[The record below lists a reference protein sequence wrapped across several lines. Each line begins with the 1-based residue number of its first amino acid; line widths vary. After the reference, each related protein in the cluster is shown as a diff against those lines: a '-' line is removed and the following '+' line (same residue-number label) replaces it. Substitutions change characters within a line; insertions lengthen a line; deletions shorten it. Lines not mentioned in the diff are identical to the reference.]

1 MVNIKSKLEEGW
13 IQVAFIVEMMG
24 KPQEHLEKTLK
35 EYVDNLKKD
44 KHIEFINE
52 DYAESEPVEDSTMFS
67 TFVELEVLMKDPKKI
82 MDFCFDFMPS
92 SVEIIEPTTLHIKNE
107 DLNSLFNDLQ
117 ARLHKVDMVAKNAN
131 QQNKILSKNGAILV
145 FNSILLALKQ
155 GPVTLD
161 ELHKLTRVPES
172 ELPKFLEKMVADKK
186 VKLANKKYSLI

>member
-24 KPQEHLEKTLK
+24 KPKEHLEKTLK
-35 EYVDNLKKD
+35 EYVQNLKKD
-44 KHIEFINE
+44 KKIIFLEE
-52 DYAESEPVEDSTMFS
+52 EYAEPEPVENSSLFTI
-67 TFVELEVLMKDPKKI
+67 FVELEVLMKDAKRI

-117 ARLHKVDMVAKNAN
+117 ARLHKLDMITKTAN
-131 QQNKILSKNGAILV
+131 QKNKILSKNGAILV

-155 GPVTLD
+155 GPATLK
-161 ELHKLTRVPES
+161 ELS
-172 ELPKFLEKMVADKK
+172 ELTKVPVSELEKFLEKMLNDKK
-186 VKLANKKYSLI
+186 LKLSNKKYQLT